1 MQMKELLAT
10 IDGYPPERLDIS
22 LEKIVY
28 TPDVLTI
35 ALLVVKDPDDGDDA
49 MGEAWHVECHGYR
62 HSRIEHH
69 GRFHRV
75 AMFDNEPL
83 LWEYADPHVQLYFNG
98 AVADPDLF
106 YWEIHQLHEQLYGT
120 HIPMS
125 VLTGEVGFRRMQ
137 KTSFGLFATG
147 PQQLMKAYAA
157 CLSRHGARCSM
168 TSPGPRPAAQ
178 VSGLLLGEGYVI
190 AEEFIVKIGG

>member
-28 TPDVLTI
+28 TPDVLTMD
-35 ALLVVKDPDDGDDA
+35 LLVVKDPYDGDDA
-49 MGEAWHVECHGYR
+49 IGEAWHVECYGYR
-62 HSRIEHH
+62 CSRIEHD
-69 GRFHRV
+69 GRFHQISISES
-75 AMFDNEPL
+75 APL
-83 LWEYADPHVQLYFNG
+83 LWEYTDPHVHLYFNG
-98 AVADPDLF
+98 AVANPDLF

-125 VLTGEVGFRRMQ
+125 VLMGEVSFRRMQ

-147 PQQLMKAYAA
+147 PQQLMEAYAA
-157 CLSRHGARCSM
+157 CLGKHGAGYSM
-168 TSPGPRPAAQ
+168 ISHGTRPTAQ
-178 VSGLLLGEGYVI
+178 VTVLLLGDGYVI
-190 AEEFIVKIGG
+190 AEAFIVKIV